1 MSDTMAIRLLSLL
14 MLLVLSCSPSGRDGE
29 EIERIMLA
37 QQEAWNRGSVREF
50 MQPYWPSDSLCFIG
64 RRGVTKGWQATLDN
78 YLMAYPDTSAMG
90 RLQFTNSSVDVLSDD
105 AAYVI
110 GKWELFRSE
119 DTLAGYYSL
128 LWRKMSG
135 KWLIVADH
143 SS

>member
-1 MSDTMAIRLLSLL
+1 MAIRLLSLL

-78 YLMAYPDTSAMG
+78 YLMAYP
-90 RLQFTNSSVDVLSDD
+90 
-105 AAYVI
+105 
-110 GKWELFRSE
+110 E
-119 DTLAGYYSL
+119 
-128 LWRKMSG
+128 
-135 KWLIVADH
+135 
-143 SS
+143 